1 VRPEDFQISTEE
13 RAEWLP
19 ARVYITELMGNETFL
34 FLQLGEE
41 KIIAR
46 TSADLNVEIDTPVW
60 VSLNEKSL
68 HFFDA
73 VSGMSLL

>member
-1 VRPEDFQISTEE
+1 
-13 RAEWLP
+13 
-19 ARVYITELMGNETFL
+19 MGNETFL